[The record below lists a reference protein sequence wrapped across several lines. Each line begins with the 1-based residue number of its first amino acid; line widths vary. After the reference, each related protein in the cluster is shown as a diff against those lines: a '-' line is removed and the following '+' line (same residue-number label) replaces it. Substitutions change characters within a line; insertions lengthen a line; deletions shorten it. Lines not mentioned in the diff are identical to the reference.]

1 MRLATIHKDCCCLVA
16 QLSLILHEPRDCS
29 PSGSSAYGT
38 CQTRILESVA
48 IFFSRGSSRPRDR
61 THISCLGRQ
70 IPYLWATWEAP
81 IHRDNSSW
89 KSNSQ
94 DIFLSWNP
102 FDGHLCA
109 SRISQSGP
117 IPVGPSTW
125 CPPSLIVWR
134 VLQYLSS
141 MYPTIEPHH

>member
-1 MRLATIHKDCCCLVA
+1 MRLANIHKDCCLVA
-16 QLSLILHEPRDCS
+16 QLSLTLREPRACS

-38 CQTRILESVA
+38 CQTRILELVA
-48 IFFSRGSSRPRDR
+48 IFFSRESFRPRDQR
-61 THISCLGRQ
+61 HISCLGRQ
-70 IPYLWATWEAP
+70 IPYLWATWEAL

-94 DIFLSWNP
+94 DIFLSQNP
-102 FDGHLCA
+102 FGEHLCA

-125 CPPSLIVWR
+125 RPPSLIVWQ
-134 VLQYLSS
+134 VLQYPSS